1 MNAIEL
7 LKNDHEKV
15 STILDKLE
23 PTTERAV
30 KTREEFFAR
39 LKEELDLHAY
49 IEERVFYPALE
60 QEGETRPLALA
71 AYEEHH
77 LVKIL
82 LREISDLPVESEQW
96 TAKFKVLKEN
106 VQKHVAE
113 EEKEIFAK
121 ARQALTKEQLDELGT
136 QMEEAKLHRPD
147 EGEDR
152 ERNSDARQRSA
163 QGGRYNYRSAGGS
176 QSGGAPRRGGGGG
189 ARSQNQPNAASQV
202 CPVSVL
208 GFLRRVC
215 G

>member
-30 KTREEFFAR
+30 KTREDLFAR
-39 LKEELDLHAY
+39 LKEELDLHAH

-60 QEGETRPLALA
+60 RESETRALTLA

-82 LREISDLPVESEQW
+82 LREIDELPVDSEQW
-96 TAKFKVLKEN
+96 TAKFKVLRDN
-106 VQKHVAE
+106 VQKHVEE
-113 EEKEIFAK
+113 EEKEIFVK
-121 ARQALTKEQLDELGT
+121 ARQALSVEQLDELGT
-136 QMEEAKLHRPD
+136 QLEEAKLRRQNED
-147 EGEDR
+147 EDR
-152 ERNSDARQRSA
+152 ERTSAARHQSA
-163 QGGRYNYRSAGGS
+163 QGGRDRYNYRGSGGS
-176 QSGGAPRRGGGGG
+176 QSGGGARRGG
-189 ARSQNQPNAASQV
+189 ARSQNQPAAASQV

-208 GFLRRVC
+208 SFLRRVC